1 MTIEIPE
8 NFIKSLKSHYNN
20 HSIDN
25 HQVTAALQLLFH
37 PDTIFNNDAT
47 RKKIYNG
54 LAFLYHPDKNKE
66 QDAAAFFKLLSVI
79 KTDEGFKMLA
89 SIRSRLNPAV
99 LPPRNPA
106 PLPPQAAKYYYPPS
120 KKNDMWADFNK
131 KDQEDREKAKKEY
144 LEKLRRQ
151 QAAAQ
156 AANQNPQYNEYG
168 KAEFF
173 RQARQENNKQPNQHQ
188 NDMGAN
194 FNKKDQEDREKA
206 KKEYLEKLRR
216 QQAAAQAAQAA
227 QAANQN
233 HKYDQYG
240 KAAFFRQARQE
251 NNQQPDQYQN
261 DYINILSKL
270 DKIIHSMQNNFTQM
284 KQSNDANIQNTLYN
298 NICFS
303 YYNAIRDIQSLSQ
316 TFINNY
322 PELQKRRAIIEATRL
337 QAYQERL
344 SKKRQAQQPPR
355 QEELPRQQP
364 PRQEELPRQQQPQEP
379 RTKQLLTSEQIAL
392 AKVYFAKNPTQTK
405 LSRKTRILDNN
416 GNPVLL
422 PHSIMKSADQKL
434 YALYRGKQAYR
445 NPENKQG
452 FLGQGSFGR
461 VKLAQCLDD
470 GKIVAAKMALIN
482 KYQTVD
488 DINKE
493 KAMQEA
499 AGQYLGSTRTNF
511 KYQNKHYI
519 FSEFIEGES
528 LTNIF
533 FMPNT
538 KYLIP
543 KKNISSND
551 KKGNLEII
559 LATLQATQELHKKG
573 IIHGDLSFNNILYN
587 PETKKATIID
597 FGRAVKSNQ
606 DLIQDPLIRLPYA
619 IPFNP
624 NHYAPPEL
632 NGARA
637 NYRSD
642 IYSIGKW
649 INWYA
654 DATRDPF
661 LQELSRG
668 MLNPDPTKRVN
679 AQMCIDKINTAL
691 YNQQYNQTRR
701 PW

>member
-1 MTIEIPE
+1 MADQIPE
-8 NFIKSLKSHYNN
+8 ALIKSLKSHYTQSKKNDDM
-20 HSIDN
+20 HGVII
-25 HQVTAALQLLFH
+25 TALQLLVNPETSFKD
-37 PDTIFNNDAT
+37 PQARKTIY
-47 RKKIYNG
+47 KG
-54 LAFLYHPDKNKE
+54 LALLYHPDKNQE
-66 QDAAAFFKLLSVI
+66 INAEEFFKLLAVI
-79 KTDEGFKMLA
+79 NTDNGIEMLK
-89 SIRSRLNPAV
+89 SIRSQLNPAV
-99 LPPRNPA
+99 PPAKNSDPI
-106 PLPPQAAKYYYPPS
+106 PKPAKYTYQQTKQYDP
-120 KKNDMWADFNK
+120 WADFKK
-131 KDQEDREKAKKEY
+131 KDQEERDKARKEYKEY

-156 AANQNPQYNEYG
+156 AA
-168 KAEFF
+168 
-173 RQARQENNKQPNQHQ
+173 
-188 NDMGAN
+188 
-194 FNKKDQEDREKA
+194 
-206 KKEYLEKLRR
+206 
-216 QQAAAQAAQAA
+216 A

-233 HKYDQYG
+233 PQYHEYG
-240 KAAFFRQARQE
+240 KEAFFRKARQE
-251 NNQQPDQYQN
+251 HYKQPDQHQN

-270 DKIIHSMQNNFTQM
+270 DKIIDSMQKNFTKMQ
-284 KQSNDANIQNTLYN
+284 QSNDTNEQNISYN
-298 NICFS
+298 EICSS
-303 YYNAIRDIQSLSQ
+303 YYKAIRDIQSLSQ

-322 PELQKRRAIIEATRL
+322 PELQKRRDIIEATWL

-344 SKKRQAQQPPR
+344 FKKRQAQQPPR

-528 LTNIF
+528 LTNVF

-619 IPFNP
+619 IPFDP

-691 YNQQYNQTRR
+691 YKPQNDQRR
-701 PW
+701 YW